1 MYIMKANTALNSEMY
16 SYCKSQ
22 IMNGRVRFLISE
34 TIAKNKLLSQ
44 EQGKKMSAAK
54 RADYLFPF
62 TQTSILK
69 TQMCNLIEE
78 SDGAHLLVKQSSKKI
93 KKDKVSAL
101 IYGLYY
107 CKLEEDKHGS
117 RKRFNVND
125 LMLFTGS
132 LKV

>member
-1 MYIMKANTALNSEMY
+1 MKANTTLNSEMY

-34 TIAKNKLLSQ
+34 TIAKNKLMAQ
-44 EQGKKMSAAK
+44 AQGQKMSAGQ
-54 RADYLFPF
+54 RAEYLRPY

-69 TQMCNLIEE
+69 AQMCNLIEE
-78 SDGAHLLVKQSSKKI
+78 SDGAHLLLKQSSKKI

-107 CKLEEDKHGS
+107 CKMEEDHRGK
-117 RKRFNVND
+117 RKRFDPKD
-125 LMLFTGS
+125 LMLFSGS
-132 LKV
+132 LKI